1 MEMDNEQV
9 AEQRKKQFLL
19 FLAAV
24 ALLGVMSG
32 IYENTFNN
40 YLSDI
45 YHLSEEA
52 RGFLEFPRELPGFLV
67 ALFSGLLFFL
77 PVERLGVLALIG
89 IGVGLLGQAFL
100 APSYGW
106 VILWMV
112 IWSWG
117 THFFMPLQST
127 IGLGFSKDG
136 KFGRRLGQLQG
147 INTAALIVG
156 CGLVWL
162 LFKGLKWSYSGSFT
176 VAACFAFAAAGVL
189 LFLKP
194 HKAEGDKRPRFVF
207 KKQYT
212 RYYLLNII
220 WGARKQVF
228 LTFAP
233 WVLVKLYHQPPTTF
247 ATIVLI
253 AASVGVLSQP
263 MLGRAIDHFGER
275 KIFIAEGLGMIG
287 ICLGYATASGIF
299 GTLTLYALFA
309 FYMLDRFMMDI
320 AMARATYLRKILV
333 DPADLTPTLS
343 MGISLDHAVS
353 MTVPVLGGILWAS
366 FGYPAVF
373 FAAAVISV
381 GNLIVAWRMRVP
393 SSQATVEMKPVIATD

>member
-1 MEMDNEQV
+1 MQASQDNV
-9 AEQRKKQFLL
+9 AFHRRQFTL
-19 FLAAV
+19 FLIAL
-24 ALLGVMSG
+24 ALLGAMSG

-45 YHLSEEA
+45 YHLSERV

-77 PVERLGVLALIG
+77 PVERVGVLALVS
-89 IGVGLLGQAFL
+89 IGVGLIGQAFL

-117 THFFMPLQST
+117 THLFLPIQSA

-136 KFGRRLGQLQG
+136 QYGRRLGQLQG
-147 INTAALIVG
+147 VNTAALIIG
-156 CGLVWL
+156 CGLVWV
-162 LFKGLKWSYSGSFT
+162 LFRGLKWSYSGSFT
-176 VAACFAFAAAGVL
+176 VAALFAFAGAGVL
-189 LFLKP
+189 FLLKP
-194 HKAEGDKRPRFVF
+194 HKETVQRTRFVL
-207 KKQYT
+207 KRKYT

-233 WVLVKLYHQPPTTF
+233 WVLVKVYRQPPTTF

-253 AASVGVLSQP
+253 AAFFGVILQP
-263 MLGRAIDHFGER
+263 LLGRAIDYFGER
-275 KIFIAEGLGMIG
+275 TIFIVEGLGMIG
-287 ICLGYATASGIF
+287 ICLGYATAAEIF
-299 GTLTLYALFA
+299 GKFAVYALFV
-309 FYMLDRFMMDI
+309 FFMLDRFMMDI
-320 AMARATYLRKILV
+320 AMARSTYLRKILD

-343 MGISLDHAVS
+343 MGVSMDHAVS
-353 MTVPVLGGILWAS
+353 MTVPALGGILWAS

-373 FAAAVISV
+373 VAAALVSI
-381 GNLIVAWRMRVP
+381 GNLVIAWRIDRP
-393 SSQATVEMKPVIATD
+393 SGKLETVA